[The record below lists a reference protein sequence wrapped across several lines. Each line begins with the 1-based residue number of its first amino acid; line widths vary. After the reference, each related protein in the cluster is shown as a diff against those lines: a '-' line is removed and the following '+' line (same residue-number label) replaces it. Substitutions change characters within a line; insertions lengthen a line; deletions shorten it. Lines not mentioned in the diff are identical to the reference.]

1 MLRRRPQEMQ
11 DEAIA
16 CAIVAIERFAEEN
29 KITSHIKGVFEKK
42 YSPYWHCICGRNFGA
57 YVTHEAQN
65 YIYFY
70 IGQAAILLFKSG

>member
-1 MLRRRPQEMQ
+1 MQ

-16 CAIVAIERFAEEN
+16 CAIVAIEKFAEEN

-65 YIYFY
+65 YIYLPPFHKSKY
-70 IGQAAILLFKSG
+70 RGLRWSKNLF